1 LALSIAVEG
10 PVPMIACLSSIQPS
24 GVADLAY
31 IIYVSTWF
39 GVTIWS
45 SLLARYSTA
54 TVTPFARLV
63 AVVGPFLSTL
73 VL

>member
-1 LALSIAVEG
+1 
-10 PVPMIACLSSIQPS
+10 MIASFSSIQPL

-31 IIYVSTWF
+31 IIYVSAWLS
-39 GVTIWS
+39 VTIGS
-45 SLLARYSTA
+45 
-54 TVTPFARLV
+54 FALLV